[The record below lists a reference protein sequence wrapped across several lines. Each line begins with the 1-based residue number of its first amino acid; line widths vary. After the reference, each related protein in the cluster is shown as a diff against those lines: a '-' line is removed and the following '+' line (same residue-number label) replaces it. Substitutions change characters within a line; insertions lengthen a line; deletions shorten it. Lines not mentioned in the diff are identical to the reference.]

1 MANET
6 DAMPATDD
14 LAVDQL
20 DTVAGGAG
28 HGSVEEAVG
37 SIALTQHAK

>member
-20 DTVAGGAG
+20 DTVAGGTA
-28 HGSVEEAVG
+28 HGLLEGVVG
-37 SIALTQHAK
+37 SLQMTQHGK

>member
-20 DTVAGGAG
+20 DTVAGGTA
-28 HGSVEEAVG
+28 HGPVEDVVG
-37 SIALTQHAK
+37 SLLMTQHAK

>member
-20 DTVAGGAG
+20 DTVAGGTG
-28 HGSVEEAVG
+28 HGPVEDVVG
-37 SIALTQHAK
+37 SIQLTQRAK